1 MIVSSKTM
9 KPQNVAAC
17 AAPGTD
23 HFSSFRWP
31 ITSVSWVS
39 ASPAGCDLAYAT
51 RSGAGC
57 PENASRLSHHTRRP
71 AIANAITVSPR
82 PMIIRASISTPSHI
96 SKLSSINILL
106 LEPEERKQYLQ
117 GKQISAA
124 DMS

>member
-1 MIVSSKTM
+1 MIVSSRTM

-51 RSGAGC
+51 RSGAGW
-57 PENASRLSHHTRRP
+57 PENASRPSHHTRRP
-71 AIANAITVSPR
+71 ATANAITVSPS
-82 PMIIRASISTPSHI
+82 PMITRASMRTPSRI
-96 SKLSSINILL
+96 SELSTINILL
-106 LEPEERKQYLQ
+106 YPVPYIAPEESKQYP
-117 GKQISAA
+117 
-124 DMS
+124 